1 MAKNLAVLIIAVI
14 LVTINLSVYTISM
27 VEQAVITQLG
37 KPVKNVDEPGLHF
50 KIPFI
55 QKITKFP
62 KQLLDYD
69 SAPTEIL
76 TKDKKNL
83 LIDNYAKWRILNSLK
98 LLQTVRDTNGAQSRL
113 DDIIYSELRVE
124 LGRHNLID
132 IVSTTRDE
140 IMKLVTKRTNEKAK
154 EYGISVLD
162 VRIKRA
168 DMPQEIANSIYN
180 RMRTERER
188 IAKEYR
194 AQGKE
199 EAQKIRAKTDK
210 EKIVLLAEAYKKEQ
224 GIRGEGDAESIKIY
238 AKSLEKDPEFYSF
251 IRSMEAYKILFKEK
265 STIILPPD
273 TEFFR
278 FLKESK

>member
-37 KPVKNVDEPGLHF
+37 KPVRNVDEPGLHF

-83 LIDNYAKWRILNSLK
+83 LIDNYAKWRILDSLK

>member
-1 MAKNLAVLIIAVI
+1 MAKNIAVLIIAVI

-37 KPVKNVDEPGLHF
+37 KPVRNVDEPGLHF

-83 LIDNYAKWRILNSLK
+83 LIDNYAKWRILDSLK

-154 EYGISVLD
+154 EYGITVLD

-251 IRSMEAYKILFKEK
+251 IRSMEAYKVLFKEK

>member
-1 MAKNLAVLIIAVI
+1 MAKNIAVLIIAVI

-83 LIDNYAKWRILNSLK
+83 LIDNYAKWRILDSLK

>member
-1 MAKNLAVLIIAVI
+1 MAKNIAVLIIAAI
-14 LVTINLSVYTISM
+14 LVTINLCVYTISM

-154 EYGISVLD
+154 EYGITVLD

>member
-1 MAKNLAVLIIAVI
+1 MNKNLLIPVVAIAI
-14 LVTINLSVYTISM
+14 ITFNLSVFTISM
-27 VEQAVITQLG
+27 TEQAVITQLG
-37 KPVKNVDEPGLHF
+37 KPVRNISEPGLKF

-55 QKITKFP
+55 QKVTKFP
-62 KQLLDYD
+62 NQLLDYD

-83 LIDNYAKWRILNSLK
+83 LIDNYAKWRIIDPLK
-98 LLQTVRDTNGAQSRL
+98 LLQTVRDVNGAQSRL

-124 LGRHNLID
+124 LGRHSLID
-132 IVSTTRDE
+132 TVATTRDQ
-140 IMKLVTKRTNEKAK
+140 IMHIVTERSNEKAK

-194 AQGKE
+194 SHGKE
-199 EAQKIRAKTDK
+199 EAQKIRAETDK
-210 EKIVLLAEAYKKEQ
+210 QKIVLLAEAYKKEQ
-224 GIRGEGDAESIKIY
+224 EIRGEGDAKSIKIY
-238 AKSLEKDPEFYSF
+238 AASLGKDPEFYSF
-251 IRSMEAYKILFKEK
+251 LRSLEAYRIIFKEK
-265 STIILPPD
+265 STIILPPT
-273 TEFFR
+273 TEFFKY
-278 FLKESK
+278 LKETH

>member
-1 MAKNLAVLIIAVI
+1 MAKNIAVLIIAVI

-83 LIDNYAKWRILNSLK
+83 LIDNYAKWRILDSLK

-224 GIRGEGDAESIKIY
+224 GIRGEGDAKSIKIY
-238 AKSLEKDPEFYSF
+238 ARSLEKDPEFYSF

>member
-1 MAKNLAVLIIAVI
+1 MAKNIAVLIIAAI

-224 GIRGEGDAESIKIY
+224 GIRGEGDAKSIKIY
-238 AKSLEKDPEFYSF
+238 ARSLEKDPEFYSF

>member
-1 MAKNLAVLIIAVI
+1 
-14 LVTINLSVYTISM
+14 M

-37 KPVKNVDEPGLHF
+37 KPVKNVEEPGLHF
-50 KIPFI
+50 KLPFI

-62 KQLLDYD
+62 NQLLDYD

-83 LIDNYAKWRILNSLK
+83 LIDNYAKWRIIDSLK
-98 LLQTVRDTNGAQSRL
+98 LLQTVRDVNGAQSRL

-124 LGRHNLID
+124 LGRHNLVD
-132 IVSTTRDE
+132 TVSATRDE
-140 IMKLVTKRTNEKAK
+140 IMKVVTKRSNEKAK

-180 RMRTERER
+180 RMRTERQR

-194 AQGKE
+194 SEGKE
-199 EAQKIRAKTDK
+199 EAQKIRAQTDK
-210 EKIVLLAEAYKKEQ
+210 EKVVLLAKAYKKEQ
-224 GIRGEGDAESIKIY
+224 VIRGEGDAKSIKIY
-238 AKSLEKDPEFYSF
+238 AEALEQDPEFYSF
-251 IRSMEAYKILFKEK
+251 IRSMEAYKVLFKEK

-273 TEFFR
+273 SEFFK

>member
-1 MAKNLAVLIIAVI
+1 MVRNLAILIIVVV

-27 VEQAVITQLG
+27 TEQAVITQLG

-50 KIPFI
+50 KTPFI
-55 QKITKFP
+55 QKVTKFP
-62 KQLLDYD
+62 NQLLDYD

-83 LIDNYAKWRILNSLK
+83 LIDNYAKWRVIDSLK
-98 LLQTVRDTNGAQSRL
+98 FLQTVRDVNGAQSRL

-124 LGRHNLID
+124 LGRHELVD
-132 IVSTTRDE
+132 IIAITRGE
-140 IMKLVTKRTNEKAK
+140 IMRLVTERSNEKAK
-154 EYGISVLD
+154 TYGISVLD

-180 RMRTERER
+180 RMRTERQR

-194 AQGKE
+194 SEGKE
-199 EAQKIRAKTDK
+199 KAQKIRAQTDK
-210 EKIVLLAEAYKKEQ
+210 EKIVLLAKAYKEEQ
-224 GIRGEGDAESIKIY
+224 GIRGEGDAKSIKIY
-238 AKSLEKDPEFYSF
+238 AKALEKDPEFYSF

-265 STIILPPD
+265 TTIILPPD